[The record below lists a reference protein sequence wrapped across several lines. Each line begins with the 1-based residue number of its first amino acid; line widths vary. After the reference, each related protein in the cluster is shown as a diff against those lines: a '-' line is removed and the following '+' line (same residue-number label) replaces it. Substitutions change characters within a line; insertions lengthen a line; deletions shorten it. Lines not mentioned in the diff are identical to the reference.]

1 MKPAVTANEKIKP
14 PKKAPKKAIVLL
26 SGGLDSATTLA
37 MMHHANADI
46 IALSFHYGQK
56 HHHELTCA
64 RQLAQHYEVPHHV
77 LPLPL
82 ADIGGSALTDDALAV
97 PPAQPHDDIPSTPS
111 TPSTYVP
118 ARNTIFIAVALALA
132 ERHDA
137 DAIVMGA
144 NHIDYSGYP
153 DCRPAYFAAWKQLIS
168 LATKK
173 GVQAQENNQP
183 PPIDIVTPLLNMTKA
198 DIIRAGL
205 SLGLNYAMTSSC
217 YHPATDGAPCCRCDS
232 CHWRMEAFKQCG
244 MTDPLLIHHDAP
256 L

>member
-1 MKPAVTANEKIKP
+1 MKKS
-14 PKKAPKKAIVLL
+14 PKSHQKKLIVLL

-37 MMHHANADI
+37 MMHHANAAI
-46 IALSFHYGQK
+46 IALSFRYGQK
-56 HHHELTCA
+56 HHHELVCA
-64 RQLAQHYEVPHHV
+64 RQLAQHYEVPHRV

-82 ADIGGSALTDDALAV
+82 EDIGGSALTDEALAV
-97 PPAQPHDDIPSTPS
+97 PPAQLRDDI
-111 TPSTYVP
+111 PSTYVP

-137 DAIVMGA
+137 DAIVIGA

-198 DIIRAGL
+198 DIIRNGL
-205 SLGLNYAMTSSC
+205 SLGLDYAMTSSC
-217 YHPATDGAPCCRCDS
+217 YHPATDGTPCLQCDS
-232 CHWRMEAFKQCG
+232 CHWRMEAFRQCG
-244 MTDPLLIHHDAP
+244 TTDPLLIHHDAP